1 VLLDLWLGDR
11 SENVLSLITF
21 ALIGLVNLG
30 LLIVLPAVWMEW
42 TESPSL
48 ITGVSGLGLPELIE
62 AAMLTI
68 VLILAFGTIH
78 QCLLLAVGRVA
89 APITFVLAAM
99 AVFIPLAGSFRKQTE
114 WLMSF
119 SPAMHYAH
127 WLTIDTPR
135 GPKPA
140 FSFLVVV
147 ILYLVVFMIFWHL
160 LRTRMRKLEAW
171 VDFKLRTMGAL
182 TQR

>member
-1 VLLDLWLGDR
+1 M
-11 SENVLSLITF
+11 
-21 ALIGLVNLG
+21 GLVNLG
-30 LLIVLPAVWMEW
+30 LLIVLPAVWTEW
-42 TESPSL
+42 TELPSPSPVVGDGGA
-48 ITGVSGLGLPELIE
+48 TGFGLPELI
-62 AAMLTI
+62 AAALLTA

-78 QCLLLAVGRVA
+78 QWLLLVVGRVA

-99 AVFIPLAGSFRKQTE
+99 AVFIPLTGSFRKQTE

-140 FSFLVVV
+140 FSFLVVT
-147 ILYLVVFMIFWHL
+147 ILYLLVFMIFWYL
-160 LRTRMRKLEAW
+160 LRTRMAKLEAW
-171 VDFKLRTMGAL
+171 VDYKLRSMGAL
-182 TQR
+182 PPT